1 MAEQRER
8 VIFHCDCNSFFAS
21 VETLD
26 HPEWASVPM
35 AVTGDPESRHGIILA
50 KNELAKKCGV
60 QTAETIWSAKQKCP
74 QLLCVPSHHRKYS
87 EISNKINQIYLDY
100 TDLVEPFSVDESYLD
115 VTGSMALF
123 GMTPREL
130 ADNIRERVKREIGIT
145 ISVGVSFCKVFAKLG
160 SDYKKPD
167 ATTVFDR
174 EAVERVVH
182 ALPVR
187 DMMFVGKKTAEH
199 LEHMGIHTIGELAR
213 CEETMLRRTLGEI
226 GGTIWRY
233 AAGLDDEPVHSYDER
248 REVKSIG
255 NGTTFRRD
263 IYTKEEMHAGIV
275 MLCDEVVWRLRNENK
290 KCTVVQ
296 LTIRD
301 TDFHTIQR
309 QRKLSTPTW
318 LQSDIISTA
327 LSLATE
333 NWRSGMRVRMLTVT
347 VSGLVP
353 PDMVSQQ
360 MTLFD
365 EPAATEQNDKQEKLE
380 AALVDI
386 RRKKGIDSIYR
397 GMYDERE
404 LGVSNRKKSST
415 HQSSG
420 KNNKKMLTNS

>member
-1 MAEQRER
+1 MAEHRER

-50 KNELAKKCGV
+50 KNELAKKYGV

-87 EISNKINQIYLDY
+87 EISQRINQIYLDY

-115 VTGSMALF
+115 VTGSLALF
-123 GMTPREL
+123 GMEPRAL
-130 ADNIRERVKREIGIT
+130 ADTIRERIKREIGIT

-174 EAVERVVH
+174 AAVESIVYK
-182 ALPVR
+182 LPVG
-187 DMMFVGKKTAEH
+187 DMMFVGKKTAQQ
-199 LEHMGIHTIGELAR
+199 LSHMGIQTIGALA
-213 CEETMLRRTLGEI
+213 ETDEPTLRRALGEL
-226 GGTIWRY
+226 GCTIWKY
-233 AAGLDDEPVHSYDER
+233 AAGLDDEPVHSYYER

-263 IYTKEEMHAGIV
+263 LLTLEEAHAGIV

-301 TDFHTIQR
+301 AEFRTIQR
-309 QRKLSTPTW
+309 QRKLDVPTW
-318 LQSDIISTA
+318 LQADIIEVA
-327 LSLATE
+327 LSLVRE
-333 NWRSGMRVRMLTVT
+333 NWKNGLRIRMLTVT
-347 VSGLVP
+347 VSGLVQ
-353 PDMVSQQ
+353 PDLVAQQ

-365 EPAATEQNDKQEKLE
+365 EPSDTARSERQEKLE
-380 AALVDI
+380 AALVSI
-386 RRKKGIDSIYR
+386 RKKTGIDSIYR
-397 GMYDERE
+397 GIYDKRE
-404 LGVSNRKKSST
+404 LGVTNRKVRAE
-415 HQSSG
+415 
-420 KNNKKMLTNS
+420 NEDEE